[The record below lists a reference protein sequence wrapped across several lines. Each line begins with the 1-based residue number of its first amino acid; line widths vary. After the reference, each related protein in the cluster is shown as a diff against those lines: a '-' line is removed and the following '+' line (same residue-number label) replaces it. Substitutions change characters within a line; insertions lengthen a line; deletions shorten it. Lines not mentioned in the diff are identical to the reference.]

1 MNTPACTNRW
11 AVRAALLSTVL
22 FFLLLAGP
30 ELGASAQASP
40 SSRFVY
46 DLCDEQLPGD
56 PSPAFTQVQESTAPL
71 GGGENCGS
79 PNGAVDI
86 WQYGDTGPTFD
97 YRTVLIPET
106 PGGFVELETITGEAS
121 GLGPADGGY
130 YVYEPGWPTNGPATA
145 RTFFI
150 RNERSPSGGNNGNF
164 NIVVNCPGSCPAGP
178 WLKARNIAALEVDPH
193 PPTLTGPSGSLL
205 APGILRGH
213 QQLAAE
219 AKDEGGGIS
228 KLEMLVNGVPAGSPL
243 IPACKVGQTKNL
255 SYKGSVA
262 LTPSPC
268 PPTLKNAWSLDTA
281 APPFQ
286 NGPNTVQVCASD
298 FATVGEPSKTCS
310 QPQAISI
317 DDSCA
322 DSPIPGGEQI
332 EANFVGSAK
341 PTLTVSY
348 GHSVRLRGSLTNSTD
363 EGIAGATVCLES
375 RIRGSQQPLTPAT
388 VATTDPRGHFTF
400 ELPPAPN
407 RDILVGYRHD
417 TFQVAKR
424 LTLDTRARP
433 SLEAD
438 RSSLANGERLKLRG
452 IVPQPKAK
460 GRVIVLQANVL
471 GSKRWITFRKA
482 TSGHKGVFKANYHF
496 TSTTRTTI
504 YRFRAVVPD
513 QADYPWV
520 QGHSKPVRVKVRP

>member
-1 MNTPACTNRW
+1 MNAPACTNRW
-11 AVRAALLSTVL
+11 AVRAALLGTVL
-22 FFLLLAGP
+22 FFLFLAGP

-40 SSRFVY
+40 SRFVY

-56 PSPAFTQVQESTAPL
+56 PSPTFTQVQESTAPL

-97 YRTVLIPET
+97 YRILSIPET

-130 YVYEPGWPTNGPATA
+130 FIYEPGWPTNGAATA

-150 RNERSPSGGNNGNF
+150 RSERSSSGSNNGNF

-243 IPACKVGQTKNL
+243 IPTCKVGQTKNL

-268 PPTLKNAWSLDTA
+268 PLTLKNAWSLDTA

-310 QPQAISI
+310 QPQAVSI

-322 DSPIPGGEQI
+322 DSPVPGGEQI
-332 EANFVGSAK
+332 EANFAGTAK
-341 PTLTVSY
+341 PSLTVSY

-460 GRVIVLQANVL
+460 GRVVVLQANVL

-482 TSGHKGVFKANYHF
+482 TSGHKGVFKANYRF
-496 TSTTRTTI
+496 TSTTRLTD
-504 YRFRAVVPD
+504 YRFRAVVPT
-513 QADYPWV
+513 QAGYPWA
-520 QGHSKPVRVKVRP
+520 QGHSKPLGVRVSP

>member
-1 MNTPACTNRW
+1 MNAPACTSRW
-11 AVRAALLSTVL
+11 SVCAALLSTVL
-22 FFLLLAGP
+22 LLLLAGP
-30 ELGASAQASP
+30 EFGASAQASP
-40 SSRFVY
+40 SRFVY
-46 DLCDEQLPGD
+46 DLCDPQLPGVQ
-56 PSPAFTQVQESTAPL
+56 SPTFIKVQESTAPL

-86 WQYGDTGPTFD
+86 WQYGDTGPTFG
-97 YRTVLIPET
+97 YRTLLIPET

-130 YVYEPGWPTNGPATA
+130 FIYEPGWPTNGPATA

-150 RNERSPSGGNNGNF
+150 RNERSPSGNNGNF
-164 NIVVNCPGSCPAGP
+164 NIVVNCPSSCPAGP

-213 QQLAAE
+213 QQLAVE

-228 KLEMLVNGVPAGSPL
+228 RLEMLVNGVPAGSPL
-243 IPACKVGQTKNL
+243 IATCKVAQANNL

-268 PPTLKNAWSLDTA
+268 PLTLKNAWSLDTA

-298 FATVGEPSKTCS
+298 FATLGEPSKSCS

-322 DSPIPGGEQI
+322 DSPVPGGEQI
-332 EANFVGSAK
+332 EANFAGAARPS
-341 PTLTVSY
+341 LTVSY

-375 RIRGSQQPLTPAT
+375 RIKGSHQPLALAT
-388 VATTDPRGHFTF
+388 VATTDPRGHFIF
-400 ELPPAPN
+400 DLPPAPN

-424 LTLDTRARP
+424 LTLNTRARP

-438 RSSLANGERLKLRG
+438 RASLTNGERLKLRG
-452 IVPQPKAK
+452 ILPQPKAK
-460 GRVIVLQANVL
+460 GRVVVLQANVR
-471 GSKRWITFRKA
+471 GSRRWITFRKA
-482 TSGHKGVFKANYHF
+482 TSGHKGVFKASYRF
-496 TSTTRTTI
+496 SSTTRTTR
-504 YRFRAVVPD
+504 YRFRAVVPT
-513 QADYPWV
+513 QAGYPWV
-520 QGHSKPVRVKVRP
+520 QGHSKPAAVTVHR

>member
-1 MNTPACTNRW
+1 MNAPACTSRW
-11 AVRAALLSTVL
+11 PVRAVLLGTALLL
-22 FFLLLAGP
+22 LLLAGP
-30 ELGASAQASP
+30 ELGVSAQASP
-40 SSRFVY
+40 SRFVY
-46 DLCDEQLPGD
+46 ELCDPQLAGTQ
-56 PSPAFTQVQESTAPL
+56 SAAFTIVQDSSAAL

-86 WQYGDTGPTFD
+86 WQYGDIGPTFA
-97 YRTVLIPET
+97 YRALSIPET
-106 PGGFVELETITGEAS
+106 PGGFVESETITGEAS
-121 GLGPADGGY
+121 GLGPTDGGY
-130 YVYEPGWPTNGPATA
+130 FIFESGWPTNGPAQA

-150 RNERSPSGGNNGNF
+150 RNERSPSVNNGNF
-164 NIVVNCPGSCPAGP
+164 NIVVNCPSSCPAGP

-205 APGILRGH
+205 APGIVRGH

-219 AKDEGGGIS
+219 AKDEGGGVS

-243 IPACKVGQTKNL
+243 IAACKVGQANNL
-255 SYKGSVA
+255 SYKGSAA

-281 APPFQ
+281 VPPFK
-286 NGPNTVQVCASD
+286 NGPNTMQVCASD

-341 PTLTVSY
+341 PSLTVSY

-375 RIRGSQQPLTPAT
+375 RIRGSHQPLALTT
-388 VATTDPRGHFTF
+388 VATTDRQGHFIF
-400 ELPPAPN
+400 DLPPAPN
-407 RDILVGYRHD
+407 RDVLVGYRHD

-424 LTLDTRARP
+424 LTLETRARP
-433 SLEAD
+433 SLETD
-438 RSSLANGERLKLRG
+438 RPSLTNGERLKLRG
-452 IVPQPKAK
+452 ILPQPKAK
-460 GRVIVLQANVL
+460 GRVVVLQANVL
-471 GSKRWITFRKA
+471 GSRRWITFRKA
-482 TSGHKGVFKANYHF
+482 TSGHKGVFKASYRF
-496 TSTTRTTI
+496 TSTTRATS
-504 YRFRAVVPD
+504 YRFRAVVPT
-513 QADYPWV
+513 QAGYPWA
-520 QGHSKPVRVKVRP
+520 QGHSKPVRVRVAP